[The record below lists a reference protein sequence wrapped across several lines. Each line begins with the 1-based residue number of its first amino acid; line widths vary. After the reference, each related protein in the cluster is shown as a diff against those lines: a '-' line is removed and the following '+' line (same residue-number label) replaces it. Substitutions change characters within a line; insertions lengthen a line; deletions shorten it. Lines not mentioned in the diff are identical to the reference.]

1 MDEQIR
7 GVVGLLRETFADDL
21 AGAYLYGSATAG
33 GLRPTSD
40 LDVLGILR
48 RRSTRAERDRV
59 VAALLELSGGPR
71 HLEVTLV
78 ALPDLRPWRFPP
90 PLELQYGDWW
100 RDELA
105 RGEEPWA
112 RRDPDLAVLVTMV
125 LQSGRTLAGPPAA
138 ELLEPVPPADLV
150 RASLAAVDGLLD
162 DLADD
167 TRNVLLTLARA
178 WVTVETGA
186 IRSKGD
192 AAAWALG
199 RLDLPALARALELY
213 EEGVYGPWGGVDP
226 ATDARAL
233 AAAIR
238 AAGTAR

>member
-21 AGAYLYGSATAG
+21 AGAYLVGSATTG

-40 LDVLGILR
+40 LDVLGVLR

-59 VAALLELSGGPR
+59 VAALLELSRKPR

-112 RRDPDLAVLVTMV
+112 GRDPDLAVLVTMTR
-125 LQSGRTLAGPPAA
+125 QRGRALAGPPAA
-138 ELLEPVPPADLV
+138 ELLEPVPPHDVV
-150 RASLAAVDGLLD
+150 RASLAAVDGLLREV
-162 DLADD
+162 ADD

-178 WVTVETGA
+178 WVTVETGE
-186 IRSKGD
+186 IRSKAD
-192 AAAWALG
+192 AAEWALE
-199 RLDLPALARALELY
+199 RLDVPALARALALY
-213 EEGVYGPWGGVDP
+213 EEGAYGPWDAVDP
-226 ATDARAL
+226 LADAHRL

-238 AAGTAR
+238 AASTGR